1 MNLFVFE
8 MVTGGGLAGEAIPP
22 SLAREGD
29 LMVSA
34 LLRDLRDVPA
44 VRLSTSRDRRLPL
57 VPGVAAI
64 APAPGEE
71 LWALYARGVSAADVA
86 WPVAPE
92 TDGALERLARDT
104 RALGK
109 RLIGCRPDAVR
120 LTASKRET
128 ARALDAAG
136 IPVVPTFAAGEG
148 LPALGG
154 TWVVKPDGGAGCD
167 GVRTVPNRRAAA
179 EYLAED
185 TRLVAQPWVKGTS
198 LSLSLLCGD
207 GRAALLSCNRQH
219 VRQVDERLVLRAI
232 TVNALAD
239 PEGRLARLAGRIAA
253 AIPGL
258 WGYVGVDLVL
268 AARGPVV
275 LEINPR
281 LTTSYCGL
289 RAALGVNVAALVLDL
304 LFTGKMSDW
313 RMPTRTQPA
322 RVHLADDRAA

>member
-1 MNLFVFE
+1 MKLFVFE
-8 MVTGGGLAGEAIPP
+8 MVTGGGLAGETIPP
-22 SLAREGD
+22 GLAREGD

-34 LLRDLRDVPA
+34 LLRDLRDVPGA
-44 VRLSTSRDRRLPL
+44 RLSTSRDRRLPP
-57 VPGVAAI
+57 VPGIAAI

-71 LWALYARGVSAADVA
+71 PWALYARGAGAADAA

-92 TDGALERLARDT
+92 TGGALERLARDT
-104 RALGK
+104 LALGK
-109 RLIGCRPDAVR
+109 RLIGSRPDAVR

-128 ARALDAAG
+128 VRALDAAG
-136 IPVVPTFAAGEG
+136 IPVVPTFTAGEG
-148 LPALGG
+148 LPAFAG
-154 TWVVKPDGGAGCD
+154 TWVVKPDGGAGCE
-167 GVRTVPNRRAAA
+167 GVRTLPNRRAAA

-185 TRLVAQPWVKGTS
+185 PSLVAQPWVEGPA

-219 VRQVDERLVLRAI
+219 VRHVDGRLLLRAI

-239 PEGRLARLAGRIAA
+239 RDGRLARLAGHVAA

-268 AARGPVV
+268 AAEGPVV

-304 LFTGKMSDW
+304 LDTGRMRDW
-313 RMPTRTQPA
+313 RTPTRTQPA
-322 RVHLADDRAA
+322 HVPLADDRAA